1 MRSAFNF
8 LFNCCSRL
16 PLPHAHHTL
25 TCTHLPHTHA
35 HTHTP
40 LLATH
45 TQKLCCHLPHTFA
58 DTCRLRFVSFSFLCF
73 SFAALIT
80 LSLSLFYFEF
90 PSQNFVLVFYVNL
103 YKLCCCCLCLPHGA
117 CCIRQHVASCW
128 KTLRVLR
135 RQMRRDVGR
144 GVGQKHTKPGTHT
157 YTQRQKG
164 HTHTWGTHLAKQTDC
179 GRLQVLRKTAD
190 SLAGFHVSHVCICSV
205 NFFNG
210 ELA

>member
-25 TCTHLPHTHA
+25 TCTDLPLTHA
-35 HTHTP
+35 HTDT
-40 LLATH
+40 
-45 TQKLCCHLPHTFA
+45 LCCHLPHTFA

-80 LSLSLFYFEF
+80 LSLSLFYFEL

-103 YKLCCCCLCLPHGA
+103 YKLCCCYFCLPHGA

-144 GVGQKHTKPGTHT
+144 GVGQKHTKPGIHTNRRGTHT
-157 YTQRQKG
+157 EGAHTHMG
-164 HTHTWGTHLAKQTDC
+164 HTLG
-179 GRLQVLRKTAD
+179 
-190 SLAGFHVSHVCICSV
+190 
-205 NFFNG
+205 
-210 ELA
+210 